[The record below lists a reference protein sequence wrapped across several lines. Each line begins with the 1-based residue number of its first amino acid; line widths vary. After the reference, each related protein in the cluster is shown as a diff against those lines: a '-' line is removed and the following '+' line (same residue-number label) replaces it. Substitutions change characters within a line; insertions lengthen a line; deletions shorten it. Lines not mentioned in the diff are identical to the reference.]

1 MFLRDSAL
9 FLYRK
14 EMEMLVSELSYN
26 SLVSLLDR
34 KFCVS
39 VADRRGRITY
49 VNYNFCALSGYS
61 KDELIG
67 KSYDVVN
74 PSYSP
79 ERFVEEME
87 QYFSRDEAWQKNV
100 MAIAKDGSPYW
111 VNANIIPVLNED
123 GEIIQFLSIDSDIT
137 ARELTKEKY
146 KETLQNLRNIENALD
161 HSSVVAITDA
171 KGVITYVN
179 EKFCALSQYTSK
191 ELIGKTHRVVNSK
204 VHPKSF
210 FKEMWNT
217 IQSGDIWQGDVCNR
231 AKDGSLYWVST
242 TIVPFLDDEG
252 KPEQYIAIR
261 HDITARK
268 QAEESLE
275 IALQNDFRT
284 TVKNLQN
291 AIFKYTTTEDGEI
304 EFTLFE
310 GQIIERIGMTAEKLN
325 AREFEHSFT
334 KEKLESFKNHLLAG
348 MAGEIVQFELHYEG
362 LYFLV
367 YLSPIA
373 KDGDIVEVVGTAIDI
388 TERIEAEKV
397 IEHMAYYD
405 SLTGLPNRRNLQD
418 RVKWKFANASDDEQF
433 AVLFID
439 LDRFKN
445 VNDTLGHHVGDQL
458 LIAVGERLRDCVL
471 SENTVA
477 RLSGDEF
484 VVLID
489 TGDTDELTALATQI
503 VEDISQPYY
512 FEKQEIFVAPSI
524 GIALYP
530 NDGEDYSTLIRS
542 ADTAMYVAKEAGRRT
557 FRFFTE
563 EFHEELMEKTFFEM
577 ELRQALDKGQFL
589 LHYQPQFD
597 LESGQIKGMEALA
610 RWNHPVR
617 GFIPPLK
624 FIEIAEENGFIL
636 QLGEWVLKTAC
647 AQAKAWQKQ
656 GLPPLRMSVNV
667 SMRQFNQPSF
677 VQDVLRILNET
688 GLHPSYLNLEITES
702 MMSDVKRCETVL
714 QQLYDAG
721 ITVSVDDFGTGYSS
735 LLYLS
740 KFPLS
745 HLKIDQAFIRE
756 LSNNN
761 TAIVKAI
768 IDLAK
773 NLGLNVIA
781 EGVETEEQENFLKQL
796 GCNEVQGYLY
806 SKPLPLKEIEQ
817 LLFH

>member
-1 MFLRDSAL
+1 
-9 FLYRK
+9 
-14 EMEMLVSELSYN
+14 MLSKSSYT
-26 SLVSLLDR
+26 SLMSLLDR

-39 VADRRGRITY
+39 VADRSGRIIY
-49 VNYNFCALSGYS
+49 VNKNFCTLSGYS
-61 KDELIG
+61 EGELIG
-67 KSYDVVN
+67 QSYGIVN
-74 PSYSP
+74 PGYTQ

-87 QYFSRDEAWQKNV
+87 QFFTRDEAWHKNV
-100 MAIAKDGSPYW
+100 KAFAKDGTSYW
-111 VNANIIPVLNED
+111 VNANIIPVLDEE

-137 ARELTKEKY
+137 AREVTREKY
-146 KETLQNLRNIENALD
+146 KETLQNLHNIENALD
-161 HSSVVAITDA
+161 YSSVVAITDA

-179 EKFCALSQYTSK
+179 EKFCALSQYSSE
-191 ELIGKTHRVVNSK
+191 ELIGNTHRIVNSDF
-204 VHPKSF
+204 HPKSF
-210 FKEMWNT
+210 FKEMYGT
-217 IQSGDIWQGDVCNR
+217 IQNGDIWQGDVCNR

-242 TIVPFLDDEG
+242 TIVPFLDEEG

-310 GQIIERIGMTAEKLN
+310 GRIKEQVGMSVEKLN
-325 AREFEHSFT
+325 ADEVEHSFT
-334 KEKLESFKNHLLAG
+334 EEQLQTYKNHLLTGASG
-348 MAGEIVQFELHYEG
+348 KVVQFELTHNG
-362 LYFLV
+362 IPFLV

-373 KDGDIVEVVGTAIDI
+373 KDGKIVEVVGTAIDI
-388 TERIEAEKV
+388 SQQVEAKKV

-405 SLTGLPNRRNLQD
+405 YLTGLPNRRNLQEKME
-418 RVKWKFANASDDEQF
+418 RNIAKSGDDGQF
-433 AVLFID
+433 AVMFLD

-445 VNDTLGHHVGDQL
+445 INDTLGHHIGDQL
-458 LIAVGERLRDCVL
+458 LIAVGERLRDCVQDK
-471 SENTVA
+471 EAAA

-484 VVLID
+484 VVLVD
-489 TGDTDELTALATQI
+489 SADEDELITLATQL
-503 VEDISQPYY
+503 VDYISQPYY
-512 FEKQEIFVAPSI
+512 FDNQEVCVAPSI
-524 GIALYP
+524 GIAIYP
-530 NDGEDYSTLIRS
+530 TDGEDYSTLMRS
-542 ADTAMYVAKEAGRRT
+542 ADKAMYLAKEAGKGT

-563 EFHEELMEKTFFEM
+563 ELHKELMEKTFFEM
-577 ELRQALDKGQFL
+577 ELRQALEKGQFL

-597 LESGQIKGMEALA
+597 LTTGEIKGMEALA
-610 RWNHPVR
+610 RWNHPDR

-624 FIEIAEENGFIL
+624 FIPIAEENGFIL
-636 QLGEWVLKTAC
+636 PLGEWVLRTAC
-647 AQAKAWQKQ
+647 TQAKAWQEQ
-656 GLPPLRMSVNV
+656 GFPPLRMSVNV

-677 VQDVLRILNET
+677 VGDVQRILNET
-688 GLHPSYLNLEITES
+688 GLHPSHLNLEITES

-714 QQLYDAG
+714 QELHDAG
-721 ITVSVDDFGTGYSS
+721 ITVSIDDFGTGYSS

-745 HLKIDQAFIRE
+745 HLKIDQAFISE
-756 LSNNN
+756 LSKNN

-773 NLGLNVIA
+773 NLELNVIA
-781 EGVETEEQENFLKQL
+781 EGVETEQQGNFLKQL

-806 SKPLPLKEIEQ
+806 SKPLPEKEIEQ
-817 LLFH
+817 SLFHLV

>member
-1 MFLRDSAL
+1 
-9 FLYRK
+9 
-14 EMEMLVSELSYN
+14 MLSELSYA
-26 SLVSLLDR
+26 SLMSFFDK

-39 VADRRGRITY
+39 ITDINGKFLY
-49 VNYNFCALSGYS
+49 VNRNFCAISGYS
-61 KDELIG
+61 EEELIG
-67 KSYDVVN
+67 KNYSVVN
-74 PSYSP
+74 PD
-79 ERFVEEME
+79 FALNLFMEELE
-87 QYFSRDEAWQKNV
+87 QFFASGEAWQKNV
-100 MAIAKDGSPYW
+100 RAIAKDGSLYW
-111 VNANIIPVLNED
+111 VNANIIPILDET
-123 GEIIQFLSIDSDIT
+123 GENIQFLSIDSDIT
-137 ARELTKEKY
+137 AREMTKEKY

-161 HSSVVAITDA
+161 QSSVVVITDA

-179 EKFCALSQYTSK
+179 EKFCALSQYTSD
-191 ELIGKTHRVVNSK
+191 ELIGKTHRIVNSK
-204 VHPKSF
+204 FHPKSF
-210 FKEMWNT
+210 FMEMWNT
-217 IQSGDIWQGDVCNR
+217 IQRGEIWQGDVCNR

-242 TIVPFLDDEG
+242 TIVPFLDAEG

-291 AIFKYTTTEDGEI
+291 AIFKYTATEDGEI

-310 GQIIERIGMTAEKLN
+310 GQIKERIGISADKLN
-325 AREFEHSFT
+325 AQEVVHSFT
-334 KEKLESFKNHLLAG
+334 EEELESFRKQLLAG
-348 MAGEIVQFELHYEG
+348 MAGEIVQFELAHDG
-362 LYFLV
+362 LFFLV

-373 KDGDIVEVVGTAIDI
+373 KNGIIVEVVGTAIDI
-388 TERIEAEKV
+388 TQRIEAEKV
-397 IEHMAYYD
+397 IEHMAYFD
-405 SLTGLPNRRNLQD
+405 SLTRLPNRRNLQEK
-418 RVKWKFANASDDEQF
+418 VMKKIANADENTQF
-433 AVLFID
+433 AVLFLD

-458 LIAVGERLRDCVL
+458 LIAVAERLRDCVQ
-471 SENTVA
+471 SENSAA

-484 VVLID
+484 VVLVD
-489 TGDTDELTALATQI
+489 SGDTEELTALASKI
-503 VEDISQPYY
+503 IDDISQPYF

-530 NDGEDYSTLIRS
+530 NDGEEYSTLIRS
-542 ADTAMYVAKEAGRRT
+542 ADTAMYLAKEAGRGT

-563 EFHEELMEKTFFEM
+563 ELHEELMEKTFFEM
-577 ELRQALDKGQFL
+577 ELRQALEKGQFL
-589 LHYQPQFD
+589 LHYQPQFN
-597 LESGQIKGMEALA
+597 LITGQIKGMEALA
-610 RWNHPVR
+610 RWNHPYR

-624 FIEIAEENGFIL
+624 FIPIAEENGFIL
-636 QLGEWVLKTAC
+636 TLGEWVLKTAC
-647 AQAKAWQKQ
+647 TQAKAWQEQ

-677 VQDVLRILNET
+677 VEDVLRILNET
-688 GLHPSYLNLEITES
+688 ELHPSYLNLEITES

-714 QQLYDAG
+714 QELQDAG

-745 HLKIDQAFIRE
+745 HLKIDKAFISE

-781 EGVETEEQENFLKQL
+781 EGVETEEQGNFLKQL
-796 GCNEVQGYLY
+796 GCNEVQGYFY
-806 SKPLPLKEIEQ
+806 SRPLPREEIEH
-817 LLFH
+817 LLFTR

>member
-1 MFLRDSAL
+1 ML
-9 FLYRK
+9 F
-14 EMEMLVSELSYN
+14 SELSYN
-26 SLVSLLDR
+26 SLVSLLDK

-39 VADRRGRITY
+39 VTDRRGRITH
-49 VNYNFCALSGYS
+49 VNDNFCELSGYS
-61 KDELIG
+61 KEELLG
-67 KSYDVVN
+67 KSYGIVN
-74 PSYSP
+74 PGYTT

-100 MAIAKDGSPYW
+100 MAIAKDGTPYW
-111 VNANIIPVLNED
+111 VNANIIPVLNAD

-137 ARELTKEKY
+137 ARELTKGKY

-179 EKFCALSQYTSK
+179 EKFCALSQYTSN

-217 IQSGDIWQGDVCNR
+217 IQSGDIWQDDICNR

-291 AIFKYTTTEDGEI
+291 AIFKYTTNEDREI

-310 GQIIERIGMTAEKLN
+310 GQIKERIGISVDILN
-325 AREFEHSFT
+325 TREVYHLFT
-334 KEKLESFKNHLLAG
+334 EEQLVTFKNYLLAG
-348 MAGEIVQFELHYEG
+348 MAGEIVQFELHYDG

-373 KDGDIVEVVGTAIDI
+373 KDGEIVEVVGTAIDI

-397 IEHMAYYD
+397 IEHMAYFD
-405 SLTGLPNRRNLQD
+405 SLTNLPNRRNLQE
-418 RVKWKFANASDDEQF
+418 RVKQKIAGASEGEQF
-433 AVLFID
+433 AVLFLD

-458 LIAVGERLRDCVL
+458 LIAVGERLRDCVH
-471 SENTVA
+471 SENAVA

-489 TGDTDELTALATQI
+489 SGDTDELTALAAQI

-530 NDGEDYSTLIRS
+530 HDGEDYSTLIRN

-563 EFHEELMEKTFFEM
+563 ELHEELMEKTFFEM
-577 ELRQALDKGQFL
+577 ELRQALEKGQFL

-597 LESGQIKGMEALA
+597 LKTGQLIGMEALA
-610 RWNHPVR
+610 RWNHPER

-624 FIEIAEENGFIL
+624 FIEIAEENGFIIP
-636 QLGEWVLKTAC
+636 LGDWVLKTAC
-647 AQAKAWQKQ
+647 AQAKAWQEQ
-656 GLPPLRMSVNV
+656 GLPALRMSVNV

-677 VQDVLRILNET
+677 VADALKILDET

-714 QQLYDAG
+714 QQLKDAG

-781 EGVETEEQENFLKQL
+781 VGVETEEQEQFLKDL